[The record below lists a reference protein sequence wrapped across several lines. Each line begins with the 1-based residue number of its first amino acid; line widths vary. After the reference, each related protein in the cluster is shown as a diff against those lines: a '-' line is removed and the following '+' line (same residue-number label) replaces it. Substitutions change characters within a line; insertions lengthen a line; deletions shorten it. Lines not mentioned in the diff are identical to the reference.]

1 MPADEEREQHHFRN
15 EEGGFGGRAVN
26 EVAQNARRG
35 DEDYAIV
42 RRDQLFRR
50 MWFGRHW
57 QNHAAPAQR
66 SQPRSLW
73 DYAPWLNPVILVLP
87 LILFV
92 LTAHSRD
99 CGSRLYRAS
108 ARSDR
113 HTRQDRAAEQARG
126 ALRQTCAVVRQE
138 LQSAR
143 QKCFG

>member
-99 CGSRLYRAS
+99 CGSRLNRAS

-113 HTRQDRAAEQARG
+113 PRAKIVRLNKRG
-126 ALRQTCAVVRQE
+126 VALRQTCAIVRQE